1 MVLRF
6 KLTASLIICKVRRF
20 CLEVTLIYCYPFSRL
35 SVNRVDFCLS
45 IIKKNPLVASLF
57 DSRAFI
63 YAKET
68 MPLLA

>member
-6 KLTASLIICKVRRF
+6 KLTASLINCKVCRF
-20 CLEVTLIYCYPFSRL
+20 GLEVIYNYCYLFSRL

-45 IIKKNPLVASLF
+45 IVKKNPLVASLF